1 MPAASILIKPAS
13 ANCNMDCKY
22 CFTNVSAVTERNTVR
37 DSCRKR
43 PWKPLSGKQSRMRTA
58 HSPLHFREASQ
69 RWQGWIF
76 SKGSGTAAE
85 I

>member
-1 MPAASILIKPAS
+1 MPAAKILIKPAS

-22 CFTNVSAVTERNTVR
+22 CFYK
-37 DSCRKR
+37 C
-43 PWKPLSGKQSRMRTA
+43 LSSHREEYSKGFMKEET
-58 HSPLHFREASQ
+58 LEILVREAIAYADGSLTFAFQGVSQ

>member
-22 CFTNVSAVTERNTVR
+22 CFYKCLSSHREEYSKGFMKEETLEILVR
-37 DSCRKR
+37 EQ
-43 PWKPLSGKQSRMRTA
+43 LRMRTA
-58 HSPLHFREASQ
+58 HSPLHFRGVSQ